1 MAEKVEGVVQKGW
14 GYELI
19 WANKETY
26 CGKILVFQ
34 TIGNKTSMHF
44 HKNKTK
50 TWFINNGKFILRYI
64 DTTTG
69 TLMQKEM
76 ADGDTW
82 TVYPLM
88 PCQLETLE
96 DGSSITEVSDFNDET
111 DYFCV
116 IQGDTQVN
124 I

>member
-1 MAEKVEGVVQKGW
+1 MAEKVEGVIQKGW

-34 TIGNKTSMHF
+34 TTGNKTSMHF
-44 HKNKTK
+44 HKNKSK

-76 ADGDTW
+76 AEGDTW
-82 TVYPLM
+82 TVNPLM
-88 PCQLETLE
+88 LCQLETLE
-96 DGSSITEVSDFNDET
+96 DGSSVTEVSDFNDEA

-116 IQGDTQVN
+116 IQGDTQAN